1 MVGMA
6 GRAESLYNDNTVKAP
21 ARENPHWQLCKCDNY
36 TFKFQIK
43 GRV

>member
-21 ARENPHWQLCKCDNY
+21 ARENPHWQLCNVI
-36 TFKFQIK
+36 TTLLNF
-43 GRV
+43 R